1 MIERL
6 TGALAGT
13 VVAVLLPLGIQAN
26 LLSVNIPGSFQSGL
40 GCPGDWDPACGAI
53 FLSYD
58 ANDDVWQGVFSG
70 SPAGSWQY
78 KAALNGDW
86 IEN

>member
-53 FLSYD
+53 FFEL
-58 ANDDVWQGVFSG
+58 
-70 SPAGSWQY
+70 
-78 KAALNGDW
+78 
-86 IEN
+86 